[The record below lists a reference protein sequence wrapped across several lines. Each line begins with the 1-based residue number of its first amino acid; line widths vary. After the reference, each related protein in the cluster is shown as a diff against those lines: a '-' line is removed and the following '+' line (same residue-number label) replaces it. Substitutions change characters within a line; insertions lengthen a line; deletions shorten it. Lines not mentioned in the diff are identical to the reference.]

1 MKRFM
6 LTCLAVWFTST
17 VIAGAALPGA
27 SLYQL
32 PVTLQAADGSTLS
45 FSSLRGQPLL
55 ITMFFSHCSSVCPL
69 VTLDLQNLE
78 HQLTAQEKSRV
89 RIVMVSF
96 DSQNDTPAEL
106 QRFARER
113 NIDTTRW
120 ILARA
125 NAQDVR
131 LMAAALG
138 IRYRELPD
146 HSFNHSTVISLLDQ
160 EGVVRAKTLGV
171 QASDDSFLK
180 SLKSLSAGVTAGVP
194 H

>member
-1 MKRFM
+1 
-6 LTCLAVWFTST
+6 
-17 VIAGAALPGA
+17 
-27 SLYQL
+27 
-32 PVTLQAADGSTLS
+32 
-45 FSSLRGQPLL
+45 
-55 ITMFFSHCSSVCPL
+55 MFFSHCSSVCPL